1 MANLRYM
8 ATASLTNKPKKKER
22 RGWKWTEKSMIFQ
35 IIMVFL
41 AIFIV
46 YFGGHAAALYAYT
59 SAFIGITE
67 DYVDVQVQA

>member
-1 MANLRYM
+1 ML
-8 ATASLTNKPKKKER
+8 
-22 RGWKWTEKSMIFQ
+22 FQ

-59 SAFIGITE
+59 SAFIGITVE
-67 DYVDVQVQA
+67 YVDVQVQTQADRNCQDVLNSISNSVTAKFELERQ

>member
-1 MANLRYM
+1 ML
-8 ATASLTNKPKKKER
+8 
-22 RGWKWTEKSMIFQ
+22 FQ

-59 SAFIGITE
+59 SAFIGITVE
-67 DYVDVQVQA
+67 YVDVQVKPRLIETARTLSIPSRIQ